1 MAIMIPSIPNDY
13 APESR
18 EGELFTSL
26 QKLSNDYYVFH
37 SFRIINVTN
46 DDWKEN
52 EIDFVIFNRH
62 KGIICL
68 EAKAGRVQCIDGQ
81 WYYASGRE
89 MRDPFGQANSNKWK
103 LNNEIYT
110 FYGNNDILK
119 HCKMLCAVW
128 FPALNSHKLSTLNL
142 PQNAPKEIILTAD
155 DLDNP
160 TEAIERIFNIQ
171 TSLKEYGNM
180 VQVDGNLTKDEANS
194 LLNNILCPSFN
205 ILPSKTLELDYKRE
219 RFNTLIKEQC
229 NLLDYLEEQRS
240 AVINGAAGT
249 GKTMIAIEKARNYE
263 DIVRQ
268 ECKILVDIGDVFCKS
283 FNKNYTSDTLAS
295 MSLLM
300 GEMCTDKLLGLC
312 EQVKSKWK
320 IVLELCASFYECYI
334 TPSLHEERFMLLEE
348 HEHLQTQR
356 NLGESCS
363 VNQAY
368 SIYKTLYPNGVNID
382 LFEKNFLTTCG
393 YTIDEK
399 GVAKSLTGIVK
410 EFIKKFSTAKAPISL
425 DRAMLLDYIESQ
437 MISHANGYMWY
448 ANSGSWG
455 DVNNVIIGA
464 DICVIFLL
472 ESILTVF
479 KIHRAIDESNQY
491 KQIINIVRNSIKR
504 IRALS
509 EEKAKILKIH
519 GIII

>member
-1 MAIMIPSIPNDY
+1 MDNNIKEFISELDTLWGRLFTYNHALMKRSEDENKFGSESFTDVIDFYLTSQAQCFIKDVMLHHFGSSGLLLAARCFIEGLALKRMYEKGKIDNIQVELLRHQVHIIEYNYYKEFDDIADKILLPEKLEKDYDDSVKFFQEKLAGTYSEKQISAILKTNKPFLCEPYTNFRKIVGENLGDDY
-13 APESR
+13 AKLYGLYSQAVHPSVNDFYMN
-18 EGELFTSL
+18 EGIWDTLTGVLFLVMEEYNSLPQSKLTFNSYYTS
-26 QKLSNDYYVFH
+26 
-37 SFRIINVTN
+37 
-46 DDWKEN
+46 
-52 EIDFVIFNRH
+52 
-62 KGIICL
+62 
-68 EAKAGRVQCIDGQ
+68 
-81 WYYASGRE
+81 
-89 MRDPFGQANSNKWK
+89 
-103 LNNEIYT
+103 IYT
-110 FYGNNDILK
+110 SDI
-119 HCKMLCAVW
+119 
-128 FPALNSHKLSTLNL
+128 
-142 PQNAPKEIILTAD
+142 
-155 DLDNP
+155 
-160 TEAIERIFNIQ
+160 
-171 TSLKEYGNM
+171 
-180 VQVDGNLTKDEANS
+180 
-194 LLNNILCPSFN
+194 
-205 ILPSKTLELDYKRE
+205 
-219 RFNTLIKEQC
+219 
-229 NLLDYLEEQRS
+229 
-240 AVINGAAGT
+240 
-249 GKTMIAIEKARNYE
+249 ARNYE

-268 ECKILVDIGDVFCKS
+268 ECTILVDIGDVFCKS

-410 EFIKKFSTAKAPISL
+410 EFIKKFTTAKAPISL

-509 EEKAKILKIH
+509 EEKAKILKIP

>member
-1 MAIMIPSIPNDY
+1 MSRARDEVHIIEYNYYKEFDDIADKILLPEKLEKDYDDSVKFFQEKLAGTYSEKQISAILKTNKPFLCEPYTNFRKIIGENLGDDY
-13 APESR
+13 AILYGLYSQAIHPSVNDFYMN
-18 EGELFTSL
+18 EGIWDTLTGVLLLVMEEYKSL
-26 QKLSNDYYVFH
+26 PQSKLTFNSYY
-37 SFRIINVTN
+37 
-46 DDWKEN
+46 
-52 EIDFVIFNRH
+52 
-62 KGIICL
+62 
-68 EAKAGRVQCIDGQ
+68 
-81 WYYASGRE
+81 
-89 MRDPFGQANSNKWK
+89 NS
-103 LNNEIYT
+103 IYT
-110 FYGNNDILK
+110 SDIAK
-119 HCKMLCAVW
+119 
-128 FPALNSHKLSTLNL
+128 
-142 PQNAPKEIILTAD
+142 
-155 DLDNP
+155 
-160 TEAIERIFNIQ
+160 
-171 TSLKEYGNM
+171 
-180 VQVDGNLTKDEANS
+180 
-194 LLNNILCPSFN
+194 
-205 ILPSKTLELDYKRE
+205 
-219 RFNTLIKEQC
+219 
-229 NLLDYLEEQRS
+229 
-240 AVINGAAGT
+240 
-249 GKTMIAIEKARNYE
+249 NYE

-268 ECKILVDIGDVFCKS
+268 ECKILVNIGDVFCKS
-283 FNKNYTSDTLAS
+283 FNKNYTSNTLAS
-295 MSLLM
+295 TSLLM

-363 VNQAY
+363 VNQTY

-410 EFIKKFSTAKAPISL
+410 EFIKKFTTAKAPISL

-509 EEKAKILKIH
+509 EEKAKILKIP